1 MVTGCTECE
10 RTRGLVER
18 HVERVTNLEAMFTIL
33 LVILVF
39 GLCSVAG
46 LAWGVSYNNSTP
58 PGLQIQA
65 YVIAP
70 TLVFVFAWLA
80 AHNRREFDKCHLS
93 LWGYVGSTEELPIS
107 VGWHLHAR
115 SDGVAKP
122 YFKLYLGRRKE
133 ADSRLVVGS
142 LDEQDAEW
150 RPLFVYVLAKTF
162 SPGLIP
168 TVEVVKIGCPETRRS
183 VQLDRDLQ
191 RALE

>member
-1 MVTGCTECE
+1 MVNGCTECE

-18 HVERVTNLEAMFTIL
+18 HVERVTKLGAMFTIFWVT
-33 LVILVF
+33 LVIRACLAAAFLGKVSLVA
-39 GLCSVAG
+39 SV
-46 LAWGVSYNNSTP
+46 P
-58 PGLQIQA
+58 PGLRFVVS
-65 YVIAP
+65 VIAP
-70 TLVFVFAWLA
+70 ASVWVFVYLIAD
-80 AHNRREFDKCHLS
+80 NRHEFIKCYLT

-183 VQLDRDLQ
+183 VQLDRDLE

>member
-1 MVTGCTECE
+1 MVNGCTECE

-18 HVERVTNLEAMFTIL
+18 HVERVTNLEAMFTFL
-33 LVILVF
+33 LFPIVLGACF
-39 GLCSVAG
+39 VAY
-46 LAWGVSYNNSTP
+46 AVWTVSRIENAP
-58 PGLQIQA
+58 LELRIVVG
-65 YVIAP
+65 VIAP

-80 AHNRREFDKCHLS
+80 AHNRREFNKCHLS
-93 LWGYVGSTEELPIS
+93 LWGYVGSTEELPVS
-107 VGWHLHAR
+107 VGWHLHAC

-133 ADSRLVVGS
+133 ADSRLVVGPHG
-142 LDEQDAEW
+142 EQDAEW

-183 VQLDRDLQ
+183 VQLDRDLE